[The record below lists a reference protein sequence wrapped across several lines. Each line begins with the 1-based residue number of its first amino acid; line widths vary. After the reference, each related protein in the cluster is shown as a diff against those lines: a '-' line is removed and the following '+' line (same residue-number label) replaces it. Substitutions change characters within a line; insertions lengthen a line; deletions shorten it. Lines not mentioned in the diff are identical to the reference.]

1 VEELILVNIIM
12 SRKITLSAFLLLN
25 ALFSFAD
32 QVTPEQAKSTAM
44 QFLASR
50 SAASVKGVQRVGRAL
65 EVCQVYPSTAAV
77 KGRDGVV
84 TTSDPGYYIFNA
96 TNDNSFVV
104 VSGESTMRPVLA
116 YSLEGQFDVNNI
128 PDGLQYWL
136 NIYADQAKLV
146 KEGKATAVKYSP
158 KVEAAATQK
167 VLSTA
172 LWSQESPYN
181 NQCPRMSWYK
191 TSDSIS
197 YRSSTARCV
206 TGCVATAMAIV
217 MKYHKWPDRGV
228 GSNTYTTKH
237 PVSSNTWYNSTTTN
251 YYITQSL
258 DFTNKGYYDWDN
270 MLDSYSSYS
279 SVQGSAVAELMHCCG
294 VAINMDYW
302 DSSNAESIDQVKAM
316 RNNFRYSRYAH
327 EIDRTTFK
335 SWNTNGTYTSDLIYP
350 DAEWKKALAAEIDAG
365 RPMLYTGL
373 SSNSS
378 IEEGHSFVCDGYD
391 SDGLFHFNFGWGSS
405 SYNCFCDIDNIQPNN
420 SSYQFNYLQC
430 AIVGLEPDKT
440 SDYLTYDDP
449 LHFRTDKTKTSC
461 LTLSS
466 GSILQGTNFTVNA
479 SFVGNGQVN
488 RLFNGTI
495 KCGLYSADG
504 KLKAIISDAYDY
516 KQGYISRDGV
526 THTDYTG
533 NLDTYAYFK
542 PFDLK
547 CQIPSTTAYSATDR
561 VWLISSIDDGK
572 TWNRVY
578 GADEAS
584 SSLPMSEGMAVS
596 DVSATDGTQTV
607 SVYGDLTTTDLT
619 TIKGNESLTTVDLS
633 NATNLGETVDVTGTN
648 PNAFVKLPTGS
659 TATVTGAL
667 VYGANGDITLTDANP
682 IAADG
687 IPTATSVSYTR
698 SFNTATNFTESTF
711 SQPRWQTI
719 CLPFNVTRVSAKT
732 TSDVSRIFNPD
743 DYWLYKIDNGTYTR
757 VTSASEGIQI
767 EANKPYLI
775 GFINMTGYKDYN
787 VSGPVTFKGETL
799 NNTLQTLKTEE
810 QTLTYS
816 NKYTL
821 QGYYGAVLKTT
832 NFILDDEGKLFVTSS
847 DAKVAPFH
855 PFAITSNNVKGN
867 TLDVFGN
874 STTGIGTIGSDTAP
888 DALVKP
894 VSGGLDIKSRKAGT
908 VTVTTVGGMV
918 LGVYSVGP
926 TTRHI
931 ALPIGLCIVNGKK
944 YLVKE

>member
-32 QVTPEQAKSTAM
+32 QVTPEQAKTTAM
-44 QFLASR
+44 QFLSSR

-77 KGRDGVV
+77 KGRDGAV

-116 YSLEGQFDVNNI
+116 YSLEGQFDVNNV

-258 DFTNKGYYDWDN
+258 DFTNKGYYDWNN

-504 KLKAIISDAYDY
+504 KLKGIISDAYDY

-619 TIKGNESLTTVDLS
+619 TIKGNKALTTVDLS

-667 VYGANGDITLTDANP
+667 VYGANGDITLTDKQP

-687 IPTATSVSYTR
+687 TPTAKSVSYTR
-698 SFNTATNFTESTF
+698 SFNTAANLTVSSFD
-711 SQPRWQTI
+711 QPRWQTI
-719 CLPFNVTRVSAKT
+719 CLPFNVTSVT
-732 TSDVSRIFNPD
+732 TADGRDFQLA
-743 DYWLYKIDNGTYTR
+743 DYWLYKMDNGTYVR
-757 VTSASEGIQI
+757 VKAATSDGVQLA
-767 EANKPYLI
+767 ANEPYFI
-775 GFINMTGYKDYN
+775 AFINMDGYDKYN
-787 VSGPVTFKGETL
+787 VSGDVTFKGNAIGT
-799 NNTLQTLKTEE
+799 TSQTLLTKEE
-810 QTLTYS
+810 QRAHTGIVY
-816 NKYTL
+816 NL
-821 QGYYGAVLKTT
+821 QSYYGVVASATANYALNDDGTMFMKDSTPQLTPFRPCAVVT
-832 NFILDDEGKLFVTSS
+832 NG
-847 DAKVAPFH
+847 
-855 PFAITSNNVKGN
+855 VKGN
-867 TLDVFGN
+867 TLDAFGN
-874 STTGIGTIGSDTAP
+874 STTGIGTIGPDTAP

-894 VSGGLDIKSRKAGT
+894 VSGGLDIKSKKAGT